1 MLKQIP
7 LISGNLLDFP
17 THCETDPDKYVGI
30 NVIAHSCNCQNVM
43 GGGIAKQIKDRYPKA
58 FEADHER
65 WSDEYNDGGNW
76 RCQIG
81 DYSKAVI
88 ETQWTHLPH
97 ATIYNLYTQSGY
109 STKERQV
116 NYEYFWKALKAM
128 EEDLCAS
135 HVQKH
140 EYNPAPPPIL
150 GLPYGISCG
159 LAGGN
164 WKIIKAI
171 IEDIFLDSMI
181 ECYIVKFNQFE
192 DTGVDSYTES
202 AFEATPKAETRSIE
216 LDIDDDNLLRYM
228 KYAHEKGMTF
238 NELTTEAVKEMLN
251 KSDFENEC
259 G

>member
-43 GGGIAKQIKDRYPKA
+43 GAGIAKQIKDRYPKA
-58 FEADHER
+58 FEADTER
-65 WSDEYNDGGNW
+65 WGNEYNDGGNW

-88 ETQWTHLPH
+88 EDQG
-97 ATIYNLYTQSGY
+97 TIYNLYTQSGY
-109 STKERQV
+109 SSKERQV

-192 DTGVDSYTES
+192 DTGVGSYTES
-202 AFEATPKAETRSIE
+202 AFEATPKEEMRSIE

-228 KYAHEKGMTF
+228 IYAHERDMTF

-251 KSDFENEC
+251 KADFESGC

>member
-1 MLKQIP
+1 MLSEIP
-7 LISGNLLDFP
+7 VIGGNLLDFP
-17 THCETDPDKYVGI
+17 THCTTDPDTFLGI
-30 NVIAHSCNCQNVM
+30 NNIAHSCNCQNVM
-43 GGGIAKQIKDRYPKA
+43 GGGIAKQIKDRYPQA

-109 STKERQV
+109 STKKRQV

-128 EEDLCAS
+128 QEDLLFN
-135 HVQKH
+135 QH
-140 EYNPAPPPIL
+140 ELNIRQVV

-181 ECYIVKFNQFE
+181 ECYIVKYDDLGKDSPADWQKSSFE
-192 DTGVDSYTES
+192 RVT
-202 AFEATPKAETRSIE
+202 
-216 LDIDDDNLLRYM
+216 
-228 KYAHEKGMTF
+228 
-238 NELTTEAVKEMLN
+238 
-251 KSDFENEC
+251 
-259 G
+259 

>member
-43 GGGIAKQIKDRYPKA
+43 GGGIAKQIKDRYPQA
-58 FEADHER
+58 FEADTER
-65 WSDEYNDGGNW
+65 WSNEYNDGGNW

-88 ETQWTHLPH
+88 ETQLSDLDLIYSSDARTNLSH

-109 STKERQV
+109 STSKREV
-116 NYEYFWKALKAM
+116 NYEYFWRAMKAM
-128 EEDLCAS
+128 QEDLLFN
-135 HVQKH
+135 QH
-140 EYNPAPPPIL
+140 ELNVRQVV
-150 GLPYGISCG
+150 GVPYGISCG

-181 ECYIVKFNQFE
+181 ECYIVKYDDLGKDSPADWQKSSFE
-192 DTGVDSYTES
+192 RVV
-202 AFEATPKAETRSIE
+202 KKRK
-216 LDIDDDNLLRYM
+216 L
-228 KYAHEKGMTF
+228 HEK
-238 NELTTEAVKEMLN
+238 
-251 KSDFENEC
+251 
-259 G
+259 

>member
-43 GGGIAKQIKDRYPKA
+43 GAGIAKQIKDRYPKA
-58 FEADHER
+58 FEADTER
-65 WSDEYNDGGNW
+65 WGNEYNDGGNW

-88 ETQWTHLPH
+88 ETLGKNSPHARTNLSH

-109 STKERQV
+109 STDRRQV
-116 NYEYFWKALKAM
+116 NYEYFWKATKAM
-128 EEDLCAS
+128 QEDLLFN
-135 HVQKH
+135 QH
-140 EYNPAPPPIL
+140 ELNVRQVV

-171 IEDIFLDSMI
+171 IEDIFLDSLI
-181 ECYIVKFNQFE
+181 ECYIVKYDDLGKDSPADWQKSSFE
-192 DTGVDSYTES
+192 RTV
-202 AFEATPKAETRSIE
+202 
-216 LDIDDDNLLRYM
+216 
-228 KYAHEKGMTF
+228 
-238 NELTTEAVKEMLN
+238 
-251 KSDFENEC
+251 
-259 G
+259 